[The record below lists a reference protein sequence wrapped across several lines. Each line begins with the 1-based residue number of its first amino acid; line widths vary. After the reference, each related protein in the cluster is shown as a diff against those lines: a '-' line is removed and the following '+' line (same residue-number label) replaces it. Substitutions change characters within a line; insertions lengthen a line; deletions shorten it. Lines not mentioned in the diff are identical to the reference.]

1 MPVDGPR
8 NRIAPIA
15 EDQWGLITR
24 RQALDAGVS
33 QTTLDRLTAEGGD
46 LRRVGY
52 AVYRLVGAPEPD
64 HLGHSEWRDST
75 RTSDSGMGTRSEKRV
90 VSHRSAAEMYGIGN
104 LPADRHD
111 FTVDRRRQTRQPNIR
126 LHTRPLADH
135 DWIRLRGL
143 PVTLPSRIA
152 SDSARPGGSRGG
164 RQRHCR
170 RHSSRLRL
178 PGSFAEALRPHAYR
192 FGLRRGDGL
201 GLLRW
206 FLALVGDPKQP
217 CGYVRRRPTTS
228 RPRPRARL
236 PEQRR
241 DHGWAIRL
249 TGCVPSRPD

>member
-1 MPVDGPR
+1 MPVDSPR

-24 RQALDAGVS
+24 RQALNAGVS
-33 QTTLDRLTAEGGD
+33 QTTLDRLTTEGGD

-52 AVYRLVGAPEPD
+52 AVYQLVGAPEPD
-64 HLGHSEWRDST
+64 HLELRVAWLQLAPAIPAWERDPKN
-75 RTSDSGMGTRSEKRV
+75 GV
-90 VSHRSAAEMYGIGN
+90 VSHRSAAEMYGIGS

-152 SDSARPGGSRGG
+152 SDLLHDQEDPEAVANVIADAI
-164 RQRHCR
+164 R
-170 RHSSRLRL
+170 RVFDYPS
-178 PGSFAEALRPHAYR
+178 SFAEALRPHAYR
-192 FGLRRGDGL
+192 FRLRRGDGL

-206 FLALVGDPKQP
+206 LLELVGDPQTAVWLRDAQTDDQP
-217 CGYVRRRPTTS
+217 S
-228 RPRPRARL
+228 SAPRPSPGAT
-236 PEQRR
+236 P
-241 DHGWAIRL
+241 
-249 TGCVPSRPD
+249 